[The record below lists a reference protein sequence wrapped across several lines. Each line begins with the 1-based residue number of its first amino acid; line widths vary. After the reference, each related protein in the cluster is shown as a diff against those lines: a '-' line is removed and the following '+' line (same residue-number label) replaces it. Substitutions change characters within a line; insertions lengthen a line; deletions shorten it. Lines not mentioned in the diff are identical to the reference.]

1 MQQKTIYVNQKLIQ
15 HYETEELDFV
25 LSDEFGVNHDDE
37 SDDWTSIELIELD
50 RHYAPDGHIVKLD
63 TILNAI
69 QEMKEQGAT
78 HLKMDYHCDHIS
90 YQIAGYKLELADSAE
105 MEKRAEAERKAKLEK
120 ERARLEKELERINSS
135 L

>member
-1 MQQKTIYVNQKLIQ
+1 MQQKTIYLNQKLIQ

-25 LSDEFGVNHDDE
+25 LSDEFGVNRDDE

-63 TILNAI
+63 TILNTI
-69 QEMKEQGAT
+69 HEMKEQGAT
-78 HLKMDYHCDHIS
+78 HLRMDYHCDHIT
-90 YQIAGYKLELADSAE
+90 YQIAGYKLEMADSAE

-120 ERARLEKELERINSS
+120 ERARLELELERINNS

>member
-1 MQQKTIYVNQKLIQ
+1 MQQKTIYVNEKLIKQ
-15 HYETEELDFV
+15 YETEDLD
-25 LSDEFGVNHDDE
+25 LALNQEFGVNYDDE
-37 SDDWTSIELIELD
+37 SDDWTSVKLIKLD
-50 RHYAPDGHIVKLD
+50 RHYAPDGYIVKLD

-69 QEMKEQGAT
+69 QGMKEQGAT
-78 HLKMDYHCDHIS
+78 HLRMDYHCDHIS

-120 ERARLEKELERINSS
+120 ERARLEKELERINNS